1 MPDMTA
7 QVLQLEPGDEIAL
20 QYLGA
25 AVVLQWDKLPEEAQ
39 NAIWQQAESVGGL
52 RPVTSLHEQIKTLLR
67 RTREQALRLS

>member
-7 QVLQLEPGDEIAL
+7 QVLRLEPGDEIAL

-25 AVVLQWDKLPEEAQ
+25 AVILQWDNLPEEAR

-52 RPVTSLHEQIKTLLR
+52 QPVTSLHEQIKALVR
-67 RTREQALRLS
+67 RTRT